1 MINPVTE
8 LIDFGRA
15 ALLRPVPRDHWQE
28 PSQVRRRRI
37 VAAVTLVIGA
47 AVLAYSLRIPAG
59 DPAFYGWTLA
69 LAAVWIVGAFA
80 SGPLHLG
87 HAWTREGGLGRPVVQ
102 SLALA
107 ALITGLFLAG
117 AVVVAQIP
125 VLRGPVDALLDH
137 ARFGSL
143 PLVWV
148 ITTINGIGEELYFRG
163 ALFAAIGRKHA
174 VSISTVVY
182 TLTTVG
188 TGIPLL
194 VLAAFLLGLLCGLQ
208 RRVTGGVLGPI
219 LVHCIWSSSMLFLL
233 PPMLDVLG

>member
-143 PLVWV
+143 PVV
-148 ITTINGIGEELYFRG
+148 IPLTIITGVGEELFFRG
-163 ALFAAIGRKHA
+163 ALYAGTRNPHQILVTTVAYAAITA
-174 VSISTVVY
+174 A
-182 TLTTVG
+182 
-188 TGIPLL
+188 TGNPML
-194 VLAAFLLGLLCGLQ
+194 VLAAGALGVLVGIE
-208 RRVTGGVLGPI
+208 RRTTGGVQGPI
-219 LVHCIWSSSMLFLL
+219 VIHMTWSTGMLLVL
-233 PPMLDVLG
+233 PPIIEARR